1 MGHTF
6 EFSVMLVS
14 IFIILCHC
22 EVYYVKPIDS
32 PPDLVCPGN
41 PCQTLNCYMKQAD
54 QTPLKPSNG
63 TVTMILLEG
72 YHKVLEK
79 QAIDF
84 GSPLESDNI
93 QFKGTGLVENVIV
106 EGLETGF
113 HAYNVCVENITAVAF
128 RLLSSLSSGSQEII
142 TNISIFNC
150 NFINSQI
157 MLNDVALTI
166 KDSTFSNCTSTAILL
181 YSSTVTFMGHIKF
194 FNNTGLRGGAL
205 ALASTTMELVKYVNL
220 QFIENYAKETGGAI
234 FVSNFELLI
243 RGYVPECFYQ
253 LMDFDDNAIYSLQFI
268 NNSARNGGDHIY
280 GASLHSDCCAGF
292 TNETSNNCINSYEVF
307 KLFNFDPGYES
318 TVLAVSADALSAC
331 ICDTTGQP
339 QCHQRIENLQA
350 YPGGPFTLSVVVVG
364 EDNGATTGTI
374 YMGFLTDSF
383 QSVSL
388 GSPDEYHQVITTN
401 SKCSEI
407 KFSVYSRKSREMMFI
422 RAKDVSLSS
431 VKKYF
436 NQHYNQ
442 SDKDDNESEYSDQN
456 DENSDSYEHSY
467 SASGK
472 EDDSEDSQDYY
483 EQSDCSAHE
492 IDEESEQSDDGNILY
507 YIDNESRY
515 DPLFINITLLPCP
528 PGFTLVGDP
537 PGCDCHPVL
546 SLNGINCV
554 LKDMNAFHTWNTSKW
569 VAAVGS
575 NRVSF
580 STYCPFDYCKH
591 GRKYLD
597 LKNNQDGQCAF
608 NHAGRLCGRCK
619 ESYSLAIGSS
629 HCIHCPNNNNL
640 ALLVFF
646 AAVGVLLVFIIS
658 ALNLTVTQGTIN
670 GLIFYA
676 NIVWAYQSIIFPP
689 EFENKLIVH
698 KIFIAWLNLDFGIET
713 CFISDMN
720 AYLRTWLQFV
730 FPFYTAGLFLLGL
743 RYSSKLSKL
752 IGNRSVPTLATVLFL
767 SQSKL
772 LRTII
777 ACIQLVTLITVNETQ
792 SKTIVWALD
801 GNLSYGHYPHI
812 FLLIAATVCLIL
824 LWVPYTLFLFSM
836 QWLRT
841 VDHYGPLK
849 YVARYKPVYDAYFAP
864 LNDKH
869 HYWFGVLLL
878 VQGVLL
884 LSFSLSSSTFP
895 ALNILLL
902 LAFSILLL
910 CYLNHMQTY
919 KKVLLLLLESSFL
932 VNLIVLAVGTL
943 YLGNDGNRRMV
954 LLSVSITAAFV
965 EFCGIVTWNLIPQK
979 VKSLSLRL
987 KIFNSCCQWTKIIKS
1002 KCSRKYASLSIDH
1015 ITTELED
1022 LQIRIIEEQPDGHE
1036 DDQYIRF

>member
-1 MGHTF
+1 M
-6 EFSVMLVS
+6 
-14 IFIILCHC
+14 
-22 EVYYVKPIDS
+22 
-32 PPDLVCPGN
+32 
-41 PCQTLNCYMKQAD
+41 
-54 QTPLKPSNG
+54 
-63 TVTMILLEG
+63 
-72 YHKVLEK
+72 
-79 QAIDF
+79 
-84 GSPLESDNI
+84 
-93 QFKGTGLVENVIV
+93 VIRS
-106 EGLETGF
+106 
-113 HAYNVCVENITAVAF
+113 YIP
-128 RLLSSLSSGSQEII
+128 
-142 TNISIFNC
+142 
-150 NFINSQI
+150 
-157 MLNDVALTI
+157 
-166 KDSTFSNCTSTAILL
+166 K
-181 YSSTVTFMGHIKF
+181 
-194 FNNTGLRGGAL
+194 
-205 ALASTTMELVKYVNL
+205 
-220 QFIENYAKETGGAI
+220 
-234 FVSNFELLI
+234 
-243 RGYVPECFYQ
+243 CFYQ
-253 LMDFDDNAIYSLQFI
+253 LIDYDDKAIYSLQFV

-280 GASLHSDCCAGF
+280 GASLHSDCSVGYSE
-292 TNETSNNCINSYEVF
+292 TNDKIFSYKIF
-307 KLFNFDPGYES
+307 YRFFNFDPGYES
-318 TVLAVSADALSAC
+318 IFSAVSADASSAC
-331 ICDTTGQP
+331 ICDSTTGQP
-339 QCHQRIENLQA
+339 QCEQRMVNIPA
-350 YPGGPFTLSVVVVG
+350 YPGGPFTISVVVVG
-364 EDNGATTGTI
+364 GDYGATTGTI
-374 YMGFLTDSF
+374 YMGFLTDTDSF
-383 QSVSL
+383 QSVSF
-388 GSPDEYHQVITTN
+388 GSPDQYHLVITTN
-401 SKCSEI
+401 SKCSEL
-407 KFSVYSRKSREMMFI
+407 KFSVYSGKSREMMFI
-422 RAKDVSLSS
+422 RAEAASLSS

-442 SDKDDNESEYSDQN
+442 SDDEEDDESEYSDQN

-492 IDEESEQSDDGNILY
+492 GDEESEQSDDGNTLY

-528 PGFTLVGDP
+528 SGFTLVGDP

-646 AAVGVLLVFIIS
+646 AAAGVLLVFIIS

-713 CFISDMN
+713 CFISGMN

-730 FPFYTAGLFLLGL
+730 LPFYTAGLFLLGL

-1002 KCSRKYASLSIDH
+1002 KCSRKYASLSIDR

-1022 LQIRIIEEQPDGHE
+1022 LQIRIIEEHPDGYE
-1036 DDQYIRF
+1036 DDQYIRFNESN